1 MSFLFS
7 SQNVF
12 AQYCSSASAPLVG
25 ELGDFKPG
33 TSCCSTVPARD
44 AYPMT
49 YNKMIY
55 FMPIVSSGQACA
67 ISTYIQEIPPPR
79 IKSLLRGSKEKPLSH
94 LILSTNVKTYNKL
107 F

>member
-1 MSFLFS
+1 
-7 SQNVF
+7 
-12 AQYCSSASAPLVG
+12 
-25 ELGDFKPG
+25 
-33 TSCCSTVPARD
+33 
-44 AYPMT
+44 
-49 YNKMIY
+49 
-55 FMPIVSSGQACA
+55 MPIVSSGQACA